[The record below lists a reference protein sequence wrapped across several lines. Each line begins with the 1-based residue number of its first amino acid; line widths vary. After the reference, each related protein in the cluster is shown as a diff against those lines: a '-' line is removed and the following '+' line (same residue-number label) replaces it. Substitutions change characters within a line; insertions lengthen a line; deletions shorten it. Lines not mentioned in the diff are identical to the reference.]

1 MSAPSV
7 PAASATGVLGAY
19 GVGGRFN
26 SSSRAHPAAA
36 VVRGIPPRPSHSP
49 AVGAS
54 VVVLLLWRPMAWKWY
69 VLDTQATVP
78 HVRQYVWYSTQTFGA
93 IWRPLCPIGPCS
105 ARACRK
111 HVSLPVLFHVARQCC
126 VVSCT
131 YSLWFILCL
140 HCIMGG
146 LICAI
151 WCKNPSGKLH
161 DAPVRDYYEH
171 HTVPRDKSCVLNLQ
185 PSIRTAEIMCHERLD
200 RMRHRQTS
208 ATQKGTVKTRR
219 QANDVCEHV
228 GAYQRHYPT
237 HRTQ

>member
-1 MSAPSV
+1 MRKKNKQNEHGFLVYFIFFRINQEPFAPFLCSMSAPSV

-111 HVSLPVLFHVARQCC
+111 HVSLPVLFHVAGQCA
-126 VVSCT
+126 
-131 YSLWFILCL
+131 W
-140 HCIMGG
+140 
-146 LICAI
+146 
-151 WCKNPSGKLH
+151 
-161 DAPVRDYYEH
+161 
-171 HTVPRDKSCVLNLQ
+171 
-185 PSIRTAEIMCHERLD
+185 
-200 RMRHRQTS
+200 
-208 ATQKGTVKTRR
+208 
-219 QANDVCEHV
+219 
-228 GAYQRHYPT
+228 
-237 HRTQ
+237 